1 MALVRPP
8 GHHAMR
14 EDSCGYCLLNNVAL
28 CARTAQ
34 AGGVARVLVVDWD
47 VHHGQGTQRQFY
59 SDPGVLYISIH
70 RYERG
75 AWWPNL
81 QESDFTSVGS
91 GPGLGYNCNIPLN
104 TTDNTDADYLA
115 AWHRVVLPL
124 AAEFDP
130 ELVLVSAG
138 YDPALGCPEGEQRV
152 SPATF
157 AHMTHSLRA
166 LGAPLVALLEGGYF
180 LPSLA
185 EGAALTLRQLL
196 GAPCPLLPPLGACC
210 GEMESSIQGAQRALS
225 PYWGCFRHM
234 AAVEVPDSVWC
245 GPEVPETAPYDIMS
259 PTPPRA
265 EAEDRLY
272 RLEVAKCIAA
282 TPLHP
287 PPPHCLGLAPHTAL
301 QLGVQGQGGLRLGDP
316 LALLLK
322 REVAVALV
330 VGGLA
335 EVCSGLVGRVEKVL
349 LVTCTQD

>member
-1 MALVRPP
+1 MLKLTI
-8 GHHAMR
+8 
-14 EDSCGYCLLNNVAL
+14 YFCL
-28 CARTAQ
+28 
-34 AGGVARVLVVDWD
+34 
-47 VHHGQGTQRQFY
+47 
-59 SDPGVLYISIH
+59 S
-70 RYERG
+70 
-75 AWWPNL
+75 
-81 QESDFTSVGS
+81 
-91 GPGLGYNCNIPLN
+91 
-104 TTDNTDADYLA
+104 
-115 AWHRVVLPL
+115 
-124 AAEFDP
+124 AE
-130 ELVLVSAG
+130 
-138 YDPALGCPEGEQRV
+138 YHTLGCPEGEQRV

-210 GEMESSIQGAQRALS
+210 GEMESSIQGVQGALS

-272 RLEVAKCIAA
+272 RLEVAKCIAT

-301 QLGVQGQGGLRLGDP
+301 QLGVQGLGGLRLGDP
-316 LALLLK
+316 LSLLLK

-349 LVTCTQD
+349 LVTCTQEEEEEQEESELSAGWSEARLVTTSAGDCQLEGSAIQGDFRTVVSAGLLPRAYTLAPELVVLRLGPPGLGPRDWGFLLGQLGALGEGRGVVLLPPGPGGAGQGVEVVRKILDIRS